1 MELVGLGGEK
11 FCGKNTAS
19 QVLIND
25 YGFKEYS
32 LAKALKD
39 LVSEVFDIPYDNL
52 DKAELKEVPFDQ
64 PRAVTYDNVHDIVRK
79 CSGLIGFEG
88 FSKNEESV
96 TKNMLKKVVKRVSV
110 NPQVPQIQQQQMGQQ
125 GMIQPMMMPRPEYK
139 TFETPRK
146 ILQFVGTELV
156 RDCIS
161 AYFWCKVLDNQIQY
175 EEKVVLTDVRF
186 FEEREYVKL
195 KKGLLIKIE
204 REIPGSVPKKDGH
217 ASENSLG
224 SNDEYHYLIR
234 NNGTTESLWSSL
246 ETIYNHQRY
255 IKADKIY
262 RIQADE

>member
-1 MELVGLGGEK
+1 MELVGIGGEK
-11 FCGKNTAS
+11 FSGKNTAS
-19 QVLIND
+19 QVLIEH

-32 LAKALKD
+32 LAKSLKE
-39 LVSEVFDIPYDNL
+39 LVSDVFDIPYENL
-52 DKAELKEVPFDQ
+52 DKAELKEVPFEQ
-64 PRAVTYDNVHDIVRK
+64 PRPVTYDNVHDIVRR
-79 CSGLIGFEG
+79 CSNLIGFES

-96 TKNMLKKVVKRVSV
+96 TRNMLKKVVKKISV
-110 NPQVPQIQQQQMGQQ
+110 NPQVPQVTQQGQQ
-125 GMIQPMMMPRPEYK
+125 GLMQPMMMPRPEYK

-146 ILQFVGTELV
+146 LLQFVGTDLV

-195 KKGLLIKIE
+195 KHGLLVKVE
-204 REIPGSVPKKDGH
+204 RDIPGAAPKKDGH

-224 SNDEYHYLIR
+224 GNDEYHYLIR
-234 NNGTTESLWSSL
+234 NNGTVESLWSSL

-262 RIQADE
+262 RIQDNE